1 MKNAL
6 IGLLLLVVA
15 YWIGSPYW
23 VVHQIQSAAQAKDAQ
38 ALAAHIDFVS
48 VRQNLKDQLN
58 NKMTATVEQHTNN
71 PFALLGTAFAGLLVD
86 KMVDVYVTPTG
97 MQKLMSGQFP
107 QLPHSSSTPDD
118 AKSTDSADS
127 KPDVQ
132 MSYQSLNSF
141 VVTST
146 SAQGHPIQAVL
157 TRQGLTWKVT
167 NIVLPLDQP
176 TN

>member
-58 NKMTATVEQHTNN
+58 NKMTATVEQHTDN

-86 KMVDVYVTPTG
+86 KMVDVYVTPSG
-97 MQKLMSGQFP
+97 MQKLMTGQLP

-118 AKSTDSADS
+118 TKSTDSADS

-146 SAQGHPIQAVL
+146 STQGHSIQAVL

-167 NIVLPLDQP
+167 NIVLPLDQA
-176 TN
+176 TH